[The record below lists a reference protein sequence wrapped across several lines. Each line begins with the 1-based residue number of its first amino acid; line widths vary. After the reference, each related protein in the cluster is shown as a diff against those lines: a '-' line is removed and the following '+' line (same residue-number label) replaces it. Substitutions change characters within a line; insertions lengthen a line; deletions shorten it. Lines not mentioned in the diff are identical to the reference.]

1 MRSFAVK
8 RNPSR
13 IHITKHICSNY
24 ETLCM
29 KNRMD
34 IKNIRIKKLDKCTGF
49 YGTSAYI
56 YLSQTNDIDNPFHFS
71 LIVFLY
77 KKIIV

>member
-1 MRSFAVK
+1 
-8 RNPSR
+8 
-13 IHITKHICSNY
+13 
-24 ETLCM
+24 M